1 MAYDYAASIQGIRS
15 AWNELAQT
23 AHRIAIG
30 SVNAPK
36 TPPLGAGNDP
46 ITGKAKEAAS
56 STAKLDIAGEMLNLN
71 LAKIG
76 VQVNT
81 RVISV
86 EHELDRSTLD
96 ILA

>member
-1 MAYDYAASIQGIRS
+1 MAYDYATSVQGVRS
-15 AWNELAQT
+15 AWNTLAQT
-23 AHRIAIG
+23 AHRIAAG
-30 SVNAPK
+30 SVNARK
-36 TPPLGAGNDP
+36 TPPPGAGNGP

-56 STAKLDIAGEMLNLN
+56 TTAKLDLAEEMLNLN

-76 VQVNT
+76 VQANT

-86 EHELDRSTLD
+86 ERELDRSTLD